1 MTVRDIQY
9 VLCTKCYTQVPAV
22 LRGILF
28 FSRDDDDDVLCR
40 LWVRRDETWRC
51 VSSVIIF
58 VRFFF
63 LRLYFPRLPNFS
75 GVFFRIYFD
84 ALFLVFQMKWERE
97 GVFVCIVIL
106 IFLLVFLLLILQL
119 QTMECV
125 CFFFFPFPFFFCF
138 VFQGGL
144 PPSLYGTFLSVVFGT
159 PPASSHAWKHP
170 IIIPMYYWK

>member
-1 MTVRDIQY
+1 M
-9 VLCTKCYTQVPAV
+9 CCVPSV
-22 LRGILF
+22 THKSQQFYGGFFF